1 MTRPRSGIGS
11 ELLPVA
17 LILVCLTGTWFLIIA
32 MHRRAAIAPRPAPTV
47 PPAPA
52 PAPAPTP
59 VAVAPST
66 APVESPPPP
75 PRKPRPIP
83 PPPEDPTKKALSRLA
98 MAQAEQILEAQLAD
112 RRAEALEKA
121 RQAAVADSERW
132 KQREMLV
139 KTQIDALA
147 ERAQRLESEADAL
160 VLERDVLAHE
170 RDAAKAA
177 LVRARTRTSYA
188 VLPHKGPNGTWR
200 RPIII
205 ECRNGAA
212 TLQPHGP
219 TFSLVEMSGLLGAR
233 SAPIVAA
240 VAKELIKA
248 QATSTP
254 DGAPAVPYIFF
265 VVRPDGIRPYYE
277 ARGRLEPLGVAFGY
291 ELVEQDWE
299 IDYPDLDNL
308 EEWNGAPPR
317 PSTSPPVANAVD
329 SVWPA
334 ARPRRDGDNSVESFV
349 WPTQPATVP
358 GADLDALPGLV
369 GSGTGRGGRTGR
381 DPDDG
386 SGGNTFARDGL
397 GTGSHGV
404 DPVGEP
410 FPNPGPSQPDGI
422 PNSSGV
428 APREFGQGGMS
439 GGGLSLRPIGPD
451 GLPSQEDPSGTGGG
465 RSGAPGSPAMGSQG
479 RVSGGPPAGGGGVA
493 SSALAAN
500 SAAAPTG
507 SGEFKWPS
515 RNRVSQAAD
524 SGPLGLGPPASPRF
538 GATGSG
544 TGMGSA
550 SENGGAGGSGGVSDD
565 QSRSGDGGSASAN
578 GASGSSSAGGQAAGA
593 NGVGIP
599 VPLPFPHSSGA
610 GGEDEGEMGMPGGVG
625 APEKGSIRL
634 EVPFE
639 IVVACGPDGVVIHPG
654 GYHLSPK
661 ALKSKD
667 GLLTKELKSVV
678 RLRQQVDPMIRPRP
692 SIRFLVEP
700 GGNDTYWDARRQTL
714 MSGLDWPITLQVGD
728 TSVLGQLARES
739 F

>member
-1 MTRPRSGIGS
+1 MTRPRPGIGS

-17 LILVCLTGTWFLIIA
+17 LILVCLIGTWSLIIE
-32 MHRRAAIAPRPAPTV
+32 MHRRAAIAPGPAPSA
-47 PPAPA
+47 PPAPV
-52 PAPAPTP
+52 PSPAPTP
-59 VAVAPST
+59 AAVAPSP
-66 APVESPPPP
+66 APMGPPTLP
-75 PRKPRPIP
+75 PRKPHPIP
-83 PPPEDPTKKALSRLA
+83 PPPEDPTKRALARLA
-98 MAQAEQILEAQLAD
+98 LAQAEQILAAQLAD
-112 RRAEALEKA
+112 RRAEAIEKA

-132 KQREMLV
+132 KRREVLV

-160 VLERDVLAHE
+160 ALERDVLAHE

-177 LVRARTRTSYA
+177 LAKARTRTSYA
-188 VLPHKGPNGTWR
+188 VLPHKGANGTWR

-219 TFSLVEMSGLLGAR
+219 TFSLVEMSGLFGVR

-277 ARGRLEPLGVAFGY
+277 ARGRLEPLGIAFGY

-308 EEWNGAPPR
+308 EEWDGAPPR
-317 PSTSPPVANAVD
+317 PGTSPPVANAVD
-329 SVWPA
+329 PVGPS

-349 WPTQPATVP
+349 WPTQPASR
-358 GADLDALPGLV
+358 GADFDSLPGLV
-369 GSGTGRGGRTGR
+369 GSGSSSGPGSGPRPGRGGRTGH

-386 SGGNTFARDGL
+386 SGGDAFARDGL
-397 GTGSHGV
+397 GTDGHGV
-404 DPVGEP
+404 DPLGVP
-410 FPNPGPSQPDGI
+410 FADPGPGRPGGMPD
-422 PNSSGV
+422 SSGV
-428 APREFGQGGMS
+428 APRGIDRGGVP
-439 GGGLSLRPIGPD
+439 GGRTGLRPIGPD
-451 GLPSQEDPSGTGGG
+451 GLPSLEDPSGTGGG
-465 RSGAPGSPAMGSQG
+465 RPGAPGSPAMGGPG
-479 RVSGGPPAGGGGVA
+479 RGSGSPPARGGGVA
-493 SSALAAN
+493 PSALAAN
-500 SAAAPTG
+500 SNAATTG
-507 SGEFKWPS
+507 PGEFKWPS
-515 RNRVSQAAD
+515 RNHVSQAAD
-524 SGPLGLGPPASPRF
+524 SGLLGLGPPTSPRF

-544 TGMGSA
+544 AGMGPA
-550 SENGGAGGSGGVSDD
+550 SESGGSEGSGGAP
-565 QSRSGDGGSASAN
+565 GDGGSASAKDS
-578 GASGSSSAGGQAAGA
+578 SGSSSASAGGQAAGG

-599 VPLPFPHSSGA
+599 VPLPLPHSNGA
-610 GGEDEGEMGMPGGVG
+610 GGGEMGLPGGVG
-625 APEKGSIRL
+625 TPEKRPNRL

-667 GLLTKELKSVV
+667 GMLTKELRSVV
-678 RLRQQVDPMIRPRP
+678 RLRQQVDLMIRPRP

-714 MSGLDWPITLQVGD
+714 MSGLDWPITLQVG
-728 TSVLGQLARES
+728 
-739 F
+739 